1 MFHPIISK
9 IYFYFLQMY
18 GVGIVCSYSGTLPLS
33 GLSDGLSCAILWQAV
48 SSVVCEMLLPAVPL
62 GTVSISELCD
72 VQFLTVSLGKK
83 KNMKKNRKNNFT
95 ISGNASIMKLPNSFL
110 WCVPYIHN
118 DTAIVLTP

>member
-1 MFHPIISK
+1 
-9 IYFYFLQMY
+9 MY
-18 GVGIVCSYSGTLPLS
+18 GVGTVCSYSGTLPLS

-72 VQFLTVSLGKK
+72 MQFLTVSLGKK

-95 ISGNASIMKLPNSFL
+95 ISGNASIMKLPNSVL
-110 WCVPYIHN
+110 WCVP
-118 DTAIVLTP
+118 